1 MVVQKKMRVFD
12 KKQIAENEYIYAY
25 FLKHYQVHAALENA
39 EILKC
44 LDWFQSWSKPISIF
58 LNYFFVK
65 GFFFVDSS
73 DRFDPGLFKNDTFSS
88 RMFITT
94 E

>member
-44 LDWFQSWSKPISIF
+44 LD
-58 LNYFFVK
+58 
-65 GFFFVDSS
+65 
-73 DRFDPGLFKNDTFSS
+73 
-88 RMFITT
+88 
-94 E
+94 